1 MGRTLPPG
9 SLLLEGGPAEACWFM
24 LPHWLPLL
32 LLPSNSDYRV
42 PIQSL
47 SCGHPGALP
56 PCCSN
61 QNSGTS
67 AWTSLHCGDTW
78 DMQVGLSHL
87 MIPPSPLLE
96 ITWDP
101 TL

>member
-56 PCCSN
+56 PCCSKPEF
-61 QNSGTS
+61 
-67 AWTSLHCGDTW
+67 W
-78 DMQVGLSHL
+78 HL
-87 MIPPSPLLE
+87 CL
-96 ITWDP
+96 D
-101 TL
+101 